1 MHSDFGVWSLLN
13 RRRSDVVVTTGFIP
27 TYLIAIAWAIFH
39 RIPHVAMTDGNVQ
52 SEKSLSWLH
61 RIVRRIVFSFSS
73 AFVGACEGS
82 RDSYRQYRVP
92 EHQIYL
98 SQLCADNERF
108 SVPVTRTIDFIF
120 CGRFIEAKR
129 PLFAMEVAREVAI
142 RLGRRTSIDFVGS
155 GVMETEMRDYAAEI
169 SDLVDTRFYGY
180 LSQSELPRRYA
191 DARILLFPTE
201 ADVWG
206 VVANE
211 ACATGLPVIVT
222 PYAGVASELVV
233 DGSNGYVRDLDLAA
247 WTDAAVDLLTDEA
260 KYQRFS
266 HSSLARVGEYT
277 FDNAALGLANAIRQA
292 RQASQA
298 S

>member
-1 MHSDFGVWSLLN
+1 
-13 RRRSDVVVTTGFIP
+13 
-27 TYLIAIAWAIFH
+27 
-39 RIPHVAMTDGNVQ
+39 
-52 SEKSLSWLH
+52 
-61 RIVRRIVFSFSS
+61 
-73 AFVGACEGS
+73 
-82 RDSYRQYRVP
+82 
-92 EHQIYL
+92 
-98 SQLCADNERF
+98 
-108 SVPVTRTIDFIF
+108 
-120 CGRFIEAKR
+120 
-129 PLFAMEVAREVAI
+129 MEVAREVAI

-155 GVMETEMRDYAAEI
+155 GVMETEMRDYAGEI
-169 SDLVDTRFYGY
+169 SDLVDTRFHSYI
-180 LSQSELPRRYA
+180 SQSELPRRYA

-222 PYAGVASELVV
+222 PYAGVARELVV

-266 HSSLARVGEYT
+266 HSSLARVGKYT

-292 RQASQA
+292 RQTSQA